1 MDTALYRHDCGKC
14 IWLITSSACSPNI
27 TSQMLHDAG
36 IQCDECYSVSWR
48 ESKYTLIHLK
58 RKDRVRLSKL
68 KRAMRKLDESFN
80 VKGSC
85 IMGYNTLSSNE
96 KEASVTDHPGFKR
109 MVELLNANS
118 EELESYLDKGTIFT
132 NKKGMLWKYIEGTD
146 PRLMTRVQLE
156 ARVRKLTP
164 LVAEVARIRSENDN
178 LTHILGSAQDQIVFL
193 TSKTD
198 DLFGKLIDKTE
209 ECATYKQRLI
219 DRGIDPRC

>member
-1 MDTALYRHDCGKC
+1 M
-14 IWLITSSACSPNI
+14 
-27 TSQMLHDAG
+27 
-36 IQCDECYSVSWR
+36 
-48 ESKYTLIHLK
+48 
-58 RKDRVRLSKL
+58 
-68 KRAMRKLDESFN
+68 
-80 VKGSC
+80 
-85 IMGYNTLSSNE
+85 
-96 KEASVTDHPGFKR
+96 
-109 MVELLNANS
+109 ELLNANS

-178 LTHILGSAQDQIVFL
+178 LTHILGIAQDQNVFL
-193 TSKTD
+193 TSRTD

-219 DRGIDPRC
+219 DRGIDPRCQQQQQSSSLSSADTSNRHMPESGQPRTRTT